1 MADDG
6 ARRRKGGR
14 RGVYKVKQNG
24 WQGGPRGPGDMVV
37 SYVCG
42 TTFFFWWTLVLAWSG
57 GEEINTPLL
66 QYQGRGSGFG
76 VVYSKEYSTCSTP
89 QPAMLD

>member
-42 TTFFFWWTLVLAWSG
+42 TTFFFWLDPCASVEWG
-57 GEEINTPLL
+57 G
-66 QYQGRGSGFG
+66 G
-76 VVYSKEYSTCSTP
+76 
-89 QPAMLD
+89 D